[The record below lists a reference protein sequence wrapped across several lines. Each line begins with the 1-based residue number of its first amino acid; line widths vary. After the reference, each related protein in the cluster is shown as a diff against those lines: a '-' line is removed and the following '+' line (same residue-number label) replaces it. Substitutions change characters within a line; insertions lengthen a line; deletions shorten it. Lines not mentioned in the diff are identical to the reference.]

1 MDYPIIE
8 EKLKVFV
15 SSAIAPENAS
25 NLQESFNWTSFRKKV
40 KESLNKCKYIQ
51 AFTIEDRASTM
62 KSNDFMVAN
71 VDSSDIVV
79 LLIKNEFRTGT
90 VVEYTRCRS
99 TSKPLLVFFFGDETE
114 NDEVTK
120 LRKELDKSDYCTY
133 RNLSN
138 FENAETIIANDVIQD
153 VIFYYH
159 HNHHPVSESQHI
171 DIEGISIRS
180 AFDNDSYIPT
190 KSILS
195 QFKSSYDTIYKYI
208 GMSNFPNKN
217 DKDDKSS
224 LHIIGEQIINW
235 VINGEEFLTLE
246 VKKSLI
252 KTVAEI
258 YTNTGWY
265 SKRLDAI
272 DCFINNNMVGAYLS
286 EKEAL
291 NLAEEAKISDWI
303 ITDIL
308 IDLRNLQYLCPKDQI
323 NFESEDFQ
331 KRLDDLKSIVHV
343 PVLDRYLENTYET
356 LLREEIKRSTASF
369 GTTFYGSSFNEIIAG
384 VENYL
389 FTSILYGSYT
399 HLTLTRKVF
408 ATIFYRT
415 GKLYNS
421 AELLYSSVKM
431 YLFDG
436 QYKEFIRLSNLE
448 WNTIS
453 NITILNADELWHQ
466 ANNMQEKSKN
476 IICIGAIHRV
486 GLYMNEHSFRD
497 AESFLFRLSES
508 LPWNIS
514 NDYIDCLF
522 NISCRMDQKK
532 LVQILIKIIEHN
544 NYINANHLTELIC
557 SINFEEVEDEYLYNL
572 CDVLKKNIP
581 KMIERN
587 GNPQFLAVLFNAK
600 PEIFSVLETLP
611 DNGLS
616 GLQKQLY
623 DLNTNK
629 GNWNAV
635 LVTEIQ
641 SAKKQFEAN
650 RQKGVYHGFGT
661 NPYSLISKA
670 FDHNPSSEIIS
681 TITEL
686 FFPLCIEIL
695 SNECNL
701 ETKDQCAE
709 CLCIVISYY
718 KKNKLTIP
726 CELIDCIGKSTLE
739 NASVFPIATRSLE
752 GLQCRLLSLKIILG
766 INGKDELIQW
776 CFSYSKKD
784 ASERHA
790 LVKCVQ
796 AYLQFSDDVNTT
808 VDSLIV
814 SIVFQCCDDRDVFI
828 RSIACEC
835 LWYILNSSYSKQA
848 EERIKQMVTD
858 PAPAIRS
865 CILSICEEN
874 NTKHKDLIN
883 WIALCLINDA
893 NYRIRVQAKRLLETN
908 LNT

>member
-217 DKDDKSS
+217 EKDDKSS

-235 VINGEEFLTLE
+235 VINGVKFLTLE

-258 YTNTGWY
+258 YSNTDWY

-272 DCFINNNMVGAYLS
+272 DCFIKSDIVGAYLS

-343 PVLDRYLENTYET
+343 PVLDRYLESTYET
-356 LLREEIKRSTASF
+356 LLSEEIKRNTASF
-369 GTTFYGSSFNEIIAG
+369 GTTFYGSSLNEIIAG
-384 VENYL
+384 AENYL

-399 HLTLTRKVF
+399 HLVLTRNVF

-448 WNTIS
+448 WNNIS
-453 NITILNADELWHQ
+453 NITIMNADELWNQ
-466 ANNMQEKSKN
+466 ANSIQEKSKC

-486 GLYMNEHSFRD
+486 GLYLSEHSFRD
-497 AESFLFRLSES
+497 AESYLFRLSRS

-514 NDYIDCLF
+514 DEYIDCLL
-522 NISCRMDQKK
+522 NIHCRLEQGK
-532 LVQILIKIIEHN
+532 LVQILSNIIESHN
-544 NYINANHLTELIC
+544 YNNASHLTELIC
-557 SINFEEVEDEYLYNL
+557 SINFEEVADEHLYNL
-572 CDVLKKNIP
+572 CDALKKNLP
-581 KMIERN
+581 KMIERS
-587 GNPQFLAVLFNAK
+587 GNPQCIAVLVNAK
-600 PEIFSVLETLP
+600 PDIFSVLVSLP
-611 DNGLS
+611 NNGLS
-616 GLQKQLY
+616 GIQKQLY
-623 DLNTNK
+623 DINTNH
-629 GNWNAV
+629 GDWNSV
-635 LVTEIQ
+635 LLTEIQ
-641 SAKKQFEAN
+641 SARKQYEAN
-650 RQKGVYHGFGT
+650 RQKGVYYGFGV

-670 FDHNPSSEIIS
+670 FDHDPSSEIIS
-681 TITEL
+681 IITEQ

-695 SNECNL
+695 SNECAL

-709 CLCIVISYY
+709 CLCTVISYY
-718 KKNKLTIP
+718 KKNLLTIP
-726 CELIDCIGKSTLE
+726 SELIDCIRKISLE
-739 NASVFPIATRSLE
+739 NVSVFPIATRSLE
-752 GLQCRLLSLKIILG
+752 GLQCRLLSLRIILG
-766 INGKDELIQW
+766 INEKEELIQW
-776 CFSYSKKD
+776 CFSYSKKN
-784 ASERHA
+784 APERRA
-790 LVKCVQ
+790 LIKSVQ
-796 AYLQFSDDVNTT
+796 SYLQFSDNIKST
-808 VDSLIV
+808 VDILIV
-814 SIVFQCCDDRDVFI
+814 SIVFQCCEDKDVYI
-828 RSIACEC
+828 RTAACEC
-835 LWYILNSSYSKQA
+835 LWYILDSSYSIQA